1 MLTYRSGTCFDSYK
15 ATVAAS
21 ANGTS
26 GYGGTAPTTGWL
38 ANPGQPYAPS
48 GDLTVCADYLRAG
61 AYKSGTAT
69 VANTSMTSAN
79 TLPAITMSTT
89 GACTVATS

>member
-1 MLTYRSGTCFDSYK
+1 M
-15 ATVAAS
+15 AAS

-48 GDLTVCADYLRAG
+48 GDLTVCADFLRG
-61 AYKSGTAT
+61 GVYKFGTATGAT
-69 VANTSMTSAN
+69 VANINMTSAN
-79 TLPAITMSTT
+79 TLPTISMTT
-89 GACTVATS
+89 NGQCAVATS